1 MKYFLYYNHL
11 DNYWYLPVQD
21 FDFESEEEYLN
32 WWYDLEEQADIENL
46 RRNAELLNGFDEDD
60 F

>member
-1 MKYFLYYNHL
+1 MKYPEL
-11 DNYWYLPVQD
+11 DDYWYLAVQD
-21 FDFESEEEYLN
+21 SDFECEEEYSN
-32 WWYDLEEQADIENL
+32 WWYDLEEQAEIENL